1 MYAIV
6 GMGDESQNVETPC
19 MLFET
24 RHDAERH
31 LEQIPWF
38 YRCENDSVNG
48 RSHSVCNAGMKIN
61 GSRIDRKKEGKI

>member
-38 YRCENDSVNG
+38 YRCENDSV
-48 RSHSVCNAGMKIN
+48 VVADDGMEDPTLYVMQ
-61 GSRIDRKKEGKI
+61 G